1 MLDDEAD
8 AEDDDDEGGLRFN
21 FEDDVAYKGPT
32 AVVEEEDDEDDDDED
47 DDEQNGRAA
56 VSCELGCWRR
66 ECRDDDDGTI
76 HALNGSA

>member
-1 MLDDEAD
+1 MACAAACEIRFTTDPRLLDDEAD

-56 VSCELGCWRR
+56 VSCELGC
-66 ECRDDDDGTI
+66 
-76 HALNGSA
+76 